1 MTQINNFIND
11 KFCKFLENYISDI
24 IFDFFMHHSLQQVSC
39 FFSRYKVI
47 VYSAT
52 NRTPQRLSG
61 AIAWLVIVWTLSLI
75 LSFPLFFAMKLE
87 IIPMSE
93 QLIKVIGDD
102 SIAYCAEKWGE
113 YEKGRLIFSCFT
125 LVVQVR
131 DFRNMLSVENNIS

>member
-1 MTQINNFIND
+1 MINSVNSLKITSVTL
-11 KFCKFLENYISDI
+11 FLVFYA
-24 IFDFFMHHSLQQVSC
+24 SLSTTSFL

>member
-1 MTQINNFIND
+1 
-11 KFCKFLENYISDI
+11 
-24 IFDFFMHHSLQQVSC
+24 
-39 FFSRYKVI
+39 
-47 VYSAT
+47 
-52 NRTPQRLSG
+52 
-61 AIAWLVIVWTLSLI
+61 
-75 LSFPLFFAMKLE
+75 MKLE

-131 DFRNMLSVENNIS
+131 DFRNRYVECRK